1 MAALLLH
8 TGALLW
14 LLRQPDSARLEPTA
28 GSIASG
34 DRLSPA
40 VVTADDRVFD
50 VTELSIE
57 VPRDD
62 EQERSSRAAN
72 SPSRADQAGSQP
84 PVSPD
89 GHDSRP
95 SVKSPAQFDAV
106 APSVEG
112 GGQSAEA
119 NDGKG
124 SSAAVDSAMGDSAA
138 VDSAAVNSGNGPQLS
153 LRQMGIGAPNALVLA
168 PLLEGCP
175 TPAEQKQ
182 SELQSSEQRL
192 ATVLAQGQLDQ
203 DSSRGLS
210 GGTWLT
216 SAINQAAMGVAPE
229 RSKARFSVLTDARGL
244 VLSIDVLESNANID
258 AWRKV
263 AERALTDLGSKRR
276 HNPIARPIRTL
287 IDVESRVSL
296 PSGRSPGTGV
306 SLLNIP
312 LKRREHKDS
321 PNIELLSLK
330 PTLMKLQV
338 PDPSKVG
345 TAVEVPVPFL
355 QVQLLG
361 INGDLV
367 DIGSVGRQVVHSHV
381 VREEVQ

>member
-1 MAALLLH
+1 M
-8 TGALLW
+8 
-14 LLRQPDSARLEPTA
+14 
-28 GSIASG
+28 ASG

-40 VVTADDRVFD
+40 VVAAGERVVD

-57 VPRDD
+57 VVRDD
-62 EQERSSRAAN
+62 EREPSVSAAPG
-72 SPSRADQAGSQP
+72 STLRADGAGSQARA
-84 PVSPD
+84 SAD
-89 GHDSRP
+89 GHDSRAN
-95 SVKSPAQFDAV
+95 SKSSPPFEAV
-106 APSVEG
+106 APSAMASESFVSIESPGGEEG
-112 GGQSAEA
+112 GQRGEA

-124 SSAAVDSAMGDSAA
+124 ASATADTASVDTA
-138 VDSAAVNSGNGPQLS
+138 SGPKLS
-153 LRQMGIGAPNALVLA
+153 LRQMGIGAPNALVLE

-210 GGTWLT
+210 GATWLT

-229 RSKARFSVLTDARGL
+229 RSTARFSVLTDARGL

-338 PDPSKVG
+338 PDPSQVG
-345 TAVEVPVPFL
+345 TVIEVPVPFL

-361 INGDLV
+361 LNGDLV